1 MKRALIRRFCL
12 LLVLLLLLGAGIAAL
27 LAVCNLGEM
36 GRFVLF
42 MRSADR
48 VTDDRAGKGEIFEFV
63 CVHEDAL
70 LLSIQDGT
78 TEQFENVDVV
88 RSVSRNRD
96 VVDFG
101 YCCKYHIRG

>member
-42 MRSADR
+42 M
-48 VTDDRAGKGEIFEFV
+48 
-63 CVHEDAL
+63 
-70 LLSIQDGT
+70 Q
-78 TEQFENVDVV
+78 
-88 RSVSRNRD
+88 
-96 VVDFG
+96 
-101 YCCKYHIRG
+101 